1 MMGTRNGPRRP
12 RRRAP
17 LARSPRRARL
27 APRAGGPHKLLR
39 LDVFAAISDPTRRQL
54 LDVLGRGEQP
64 VKRLAEP
71 FAMSRPAISQHLA
84 ILRKAGLV
92 GVRRVGRERRY
103 HLIAVRLR
111 EVYDWAAHFERFWHE
126 KLAALGRYLDENP

>member
-1 MMGTRNGPRRP
+1 MGARHRRSR

-17 LARSPRRARL
+17 LVRSPKRSQL
-27 APRAGGPHKLLR
+27 VPRAGRTRKLLG
-39 LDVFAAISDPTRRQL
+39 LDVFAAISDSTRRQL

-111 EVYDWAAHFERFWHE
+111 EVYDWAAHFERFWQE
-126 KLAALGRYLDENP
+126 KLAALGRYLDENS